1 MIVSTVRELIENGIF
16 SSLKGV
22 KVLTH
27 LVNKT
32 GKWEKPVSDDTV
44 ARVLDHIYQQTQDR
58 RFQRV
63 RKRRENGKGLRG

>member
-1 MIVSTVRELIENGIF
+1 MIVSTVRELIENGKF
-16 SSLKGV
+16 SPLQRLKA
-22 KVLTH
+22 LTQ
-27 LVNKT
+27 LVNRT
-32 GKWEKPVSDDTV
+32 MKWEKPVSDDTV

>member
-1 MIVSTVRELIENGIF
+1 M
-16 SSLKGV
+16 
-22 KVLTH
+22 
-27 LVNKT
+27 
-32 GKWEKPVSDDTV
+32 KWEKPVSDDTV